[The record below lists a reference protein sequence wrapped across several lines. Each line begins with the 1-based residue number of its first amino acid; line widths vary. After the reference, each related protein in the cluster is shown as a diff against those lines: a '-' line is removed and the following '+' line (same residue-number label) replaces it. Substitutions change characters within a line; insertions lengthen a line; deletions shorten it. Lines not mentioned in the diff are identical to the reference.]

1 MAAAMD
7 QTKIALTN
15 EELAAC
21 SHEWVHKSYQ
31 AQTSEESEKIYNEWA
46 KVYDSTMDPD
56 KYQAPIGLVKH
67 LVAKK
72 LLPDTSCKILDVGC
86 GTGLLGKYCKEM
98 AGYSNIDGMDNSQG
112 MLDEAAK
119 KDVYGKLFKGT
130 LGEKLDCESNVYDGA
145 VSSGVFTPGHAPA
158 SGLIEVARMV
168 KVGGIVCYTLKLD
181 LYEASD
187 YPAIHKQLVDDG
199 TWEDAGHSEPYAALP
214 GDEGSK
220 DCMLCAFTWR
230 VLK

>member
-1 MAAAMD
+1 
-7 QTKIALTN
+7 
-15 EELAAC
+15 
-21 SHEWVHKSYQ
+21 
-31 AQTSEESEKIYNEWA
+31 
-46 KVYDSTMDPD
+46 MDPD

-119 KDVYGKLFKGT
+119 KGVYGKLFKGT

-168 KVGGIVCYTLKLD
+168 NVGGIVCYTLKLD
-181 LYEASD
+181 LYEASTT
-187 YPAIHKQLVDDG
+187 PPSLAACGRRHL
-199 TWEDAGHSEPYAALP
+199 EDAGHSSRTPRFRATRL
-214 GDEGSK
+214 K
-220 DCMLCAFTWR
+220 DRMLCAFTWR